1 MYNAVVYDD
10 AKPSQPVETFSSENE
25 LEVVKKATGAVRF
38 LRQNGKQPLGR
49 YTMKLT
55 KEG

>member
-1 MYNAVVYDD
+1 VFKTVVYDD
-10 AKPSQPVETFSSENE
+10 AKPLQPVETFSSENE

-38 LRQNGKQPLGR
+38 LRQSGKQPLGR